1 MVVINILS
9 IFLRKTNRHP
19 QTCTRT
25 RLCILTSPL
34 QLELIGWMSAY
45 GAVCIVLIVILMT
58 DWNNSIETIGD
69 GAYAFG

>member
-1 MVVINILS
+1 MAVINIQHIKLTDT
-9 IFLRKTNRHP
+9 LK
-19 QTCTRT
+19 CART
-25 RLCILTSPL
+25 HARLCILTSPL

-45 GAVCIVLIVILMT
+45 GAVCIVLIVIVMT